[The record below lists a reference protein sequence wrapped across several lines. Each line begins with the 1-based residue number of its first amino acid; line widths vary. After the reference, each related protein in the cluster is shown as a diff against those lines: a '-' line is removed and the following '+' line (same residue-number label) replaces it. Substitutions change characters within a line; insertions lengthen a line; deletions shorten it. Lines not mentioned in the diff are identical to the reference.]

1 MIADPVA
8 ARRLANA
15 IVADLVLYNEARIA
29 AATNVRIALAG
40 DLAEARGLFESRV
53 VAELHGVF
61 EEAVDARLGGALASF
76 RGRAVAPREPDYVE
90 RESSDASGASDA
102 SDRRRDT
109 SGPGR
114 MLLVSLVVMV
124 FGLSVIWWMLKGR
137 G

>member
-1 MIADPVA
+1 MISDPNA
-8 ARRLANA
+8 ARRLADS

-40 DLAEARGLFESRV
+40 DLAEARGLFASRV

-61 EEAVDARLGGALASF
+61 EQAVDARLGDTFAGL
-76 RGRAVAPREPDYVE
+76 RGRAIAPREPDFIE
-90 RESSDASGASDA
+90 RETSGD
-102 SDRRRDT
+102 DRDT

-114 MLLVSLVVMV
+114 LLLLSLAVIA